1 MVMDNQDR
9 RENIEVDLTDE
20 EFLSIAKMAHERD
33 ITLNKM
39 VEYIIQQEIDRITAA
54 TNRIQELVKQAT
66 DTVEIFNPDTG
77 ITHHR
82 EFFDKE
88 KFAELIVQEC
98 IDVISPYAVRMENFD
113 GGHPITD
120 LKKHFGVEE

>member
-54 TNRIQELVKQAT
+54 TN
-66 DTVEIFNPDTG
+66 
-77 ITHHR
+77 
-82 EFFDKE
+82 
-88 KFAELIVQEC
+88 
-98 IDVISPYAVRMENFD
+98 
-113 GGHPITD
+113 
-120 LKKHFGVEE
+120 